1 MVFFVD
7 KWFCL
12 NKVSLDCEVEVPELD
27 VKGVKKRNLALSQN
41 ANKGN
46 FKKSDSSPRD
56 PDRHAYRR
64 SSSRL
69 NKRLIIFD
77 SVFL

>member
-27 VKGVKKRNLALSQN
+27 VKGVKRRGRGTWLYLRTRT
-41 ANKGN
+41 KGTL
-46 FKKSDSSPRD
+46 KKVI
-56 PDRHAYRR
+56 HRR
-64 SSSRL
+64 EIQTVM
-69 NKRLIIFD
+69 LI
-77 SVFL
+77 VV